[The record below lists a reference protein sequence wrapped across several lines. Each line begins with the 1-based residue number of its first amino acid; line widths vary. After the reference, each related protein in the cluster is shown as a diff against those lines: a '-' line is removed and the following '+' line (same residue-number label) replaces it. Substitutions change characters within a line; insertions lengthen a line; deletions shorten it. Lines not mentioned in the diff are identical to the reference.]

1 MNSLTGG
8 MFMFDNSIPSIKHHG
23 TSMPRLGL
31 GTMAHPEPAEA
42 ANLISYA
49 LTSGYRHID
58 TARKYGSEEWVGEG
72 IKKSGIPRKDI
83 WVTTKV
89 TEDNAKADDFARSVE
104 ASLNA
109 MQLDYVDLLLIHW
122 PSRDIPL
129 EETLSALARAKNDGY
144 ALNIGVSNF
153 TVNLIDQAVKLCPE
167 KLFLNQFEYHAYINQ
182 SKVIEACKNHDLLMT
197 CYVPLGR
204 GKILQD
210 PILKEIGDIHGKS
223 IAQVGLRWLIQQ
235 EGTIVIPGARAT
247 PRIDENMNIFDFELS
262 GEEMNMISKL
272 QANNHRAV
280 NPEVRRPVWD

>member
-1 MNSLTGG
+1 
-8 MFMFDNSIPSIKHHG
+8 MFDNSIPYIKHHG

-31 GTMAHPEPAEA
+31 GTMAHPEPGEA
-42 ANLISYA
+42 ADLISYA

-72 IKKSGIPRKDI
+72 IKKSGIPRDDI

-89 TEDNAKADDFARSVE
+89 TEDNAKANDFARSVE

-129 EETLSALARAKNDGY
+129 EETLGALAKAKNEGY

-153 TVNLIDQAVKLCPE
+153 TVNLMDQAVKLCPE
-167 KLFLNQFEYHAYINQ
+167 KLFLNQFEYHAYIDQ
-182 SKVIEACKNHDLLMT
+182 SKVIEACKKHDLLMT

-204 GKILQD
+204 GKILRD
-210 PILKEIGDIHGKS
+210 PVLKEIGDVHGKS

-247 PRIDENMNIFDFELS
+247 QRINENMNIFDFELS
-262 GEEMNMISKL
+262 EEEMNMISKL

>member
-1 MNSLTGG
+1 
-8 MFMFDNSIPSIKHHG
+8 MFDNSIPSIKHHG

-31 GTMAHPEPAEA
+31 GTMAHPEPGEA
-42 ANLISYA
+42 ADLISYA

-72 IKKSGIPRKDI
+72 IKKSGIPRDDI

-129 EETLSALARAKNDGY
+129 EETLGALAKAKNEGY

-153 TVNLIDQAVKLCPE
+153 TVNLMDQAVKLCTE

-182 SKVIEACKNHDLLMT
+182 SKVIEACKKHDLLMT

-272 QANNHRAV
+272 QVNNHRAV